1 MVIMLRRTLDNYS
14 NVTATYA
21 TYATYATSERFNA
34 VRVARVAR
42 VQVATPIKTDIL
54 ASEVAYD

>member
-1 MVIMLRRTLDNYS
+1 MLRRTLDNYS
-14 NVTATYA
+14 NAT
-21 TYATYATSERFNA
+21 ATYATSERFNA